1 MSSETAV
8 FEPSKFLT
16 QISGRDYLE
25 VKWRLL
31 WLRTEHPNAVVETEL
46 ARDDSVTAVFKARV
60 TLPEGG
66 SATGW
71 GSESTDDFGDYLE
84 KAETKALGRALAAL
98 GFGTQ
103 FCQDFE
109 FGASNGRVVDSPVD
123 ITTVRGSAARPRAGR
138 GEPATERQ
146 IKAIYAIGHA
156 GNLSDGDIAR
166 LSQDHF
172 GCAPEQLERRGAS
185 TLIDLL
191 KQEIAANAG
200 TAKTSA

>member
-8 FEPSKFLT
+8 FEPSKYLT

-31 WLRTEHPNAVVETEL
+31 WLRTEHPDATIDTEL
-46 ARDDSVTAVFKARV
+46 VRDDGTLAVFRARV
-60 TLPEGG
+60 TLPTGG

-71 GSESTDDFGDYLE
+71 GSESADDFGDYLE
-84 KAETKALGRALAAL
+84 KAETKSLGRALAAL

-103 FCQDFE
+103 FCADFD
-109 FGASNGRVVDSPVD
+109 FGAADNGRVVDSPVD
-123 ITTVRGSAARPRAGR
+123 IGTVRGAGPRPRAGR

-146 IKAIYAIGHA
+146 IKAIYAIARAGH
-156 GNLSDGDIAR
+156 LSDGDIVK
-166 LSQDHF
+166 LSQEHF
-172 GCAPEQLERRGAS
+172 GCPPEQLERRGAS

-191 KQEIAANAG
+191 KQELSGGAAQT
-200 TAKTSA
+200 TA